1 MKIGIMSDSHK
12 DSFHTALMIE
22 HLKQEGAEYLIHAG
36 DFELV
41 DNLRLLERS
50 GLPYVS
56 VFGNNDAPLV
66 SHHKAFSIFR
76 EPHYFAI
83 KNLKFKL
90 MHMPYY
96 LSRDDA
102 DVIIY
107 GHTHQVNF
115 KYNEGLLLIN
125 PGEICARETGRHEGL
140 MLECRTDRYI
150 ITHYFKTG
158 DDPTIHRK
166 TTEFLKE

>member
-12 DSFHTALMIE
+12 DSFHTGLLIE
-22 HLKQEGAEYLIHAG
+22 HLVKEGAEYLIHAG

-41 DNLRLLERS
+41 ENLQLLEKS

-56 VFGNNDAPLV
+56 VFGNNDLALV
-66 SHHKAFSIFR
+66 PHRKAFKIYR

-83 KNLKFKL
+83 NGLKFKL
-90 MHMPYY
+90 MHMPCYM
-96 LSRDDA
+96 SRDDA
-102 DVIIY
+102 DIIIY
-107 GHTHQVNF
+107 GHTHQVKF

-125 PGEICARETGRHEGL
+125 PGELCARNTGRHESL
-140 MLECRTDRYI
+140 MLECQDDRYI

-158 DDPTIHRK
+158 DGTTIQK
-166 TTEFLKE
+166 QTTEFLKE